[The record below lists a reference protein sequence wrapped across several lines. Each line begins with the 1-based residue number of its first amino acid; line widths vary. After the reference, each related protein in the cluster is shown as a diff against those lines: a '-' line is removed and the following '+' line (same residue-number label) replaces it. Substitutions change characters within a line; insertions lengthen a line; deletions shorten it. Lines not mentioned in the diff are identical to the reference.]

1 MGTLVSYQLKDSVA
15 AITMDDGKVNVM
27 STAMQTGLNEALDR
41 AEADGAV
48 VLLRGRD
55 GVFSAGF
62 DLNVLRE
69 RGPDAATMVRG
80 GFELAY
86 RVLSFPQPVVVAC
99 TGHAIAMGAFLLLSG
114 DYRVG
119 AAGPFKFVANEVA
132 IGLTLPQAAVEVLRA
147 RLTPSAFGRAAIL
160 SETFTP
166 DNAVE
171 SGFLD
176 RVVARLGR
184 ARRMPARWRPLC
196 PRWTVGPC
204 RQQAPGRHDTLVA
217 LRAAHRATRPRAN
230 WSDPDPAV
238 PQTQAAHQPE
248 LRDQVLRVAVGTLAA
263 DGVRGFTTRAVAEGA
278 ATSVPAVYELFGDK
292 AGLVR
297 EMFFE
302 GFRQLRR
309 RFDELADT
317 DDPRADLGRAVGGF
331 RSFVRRQPA
340 AGPGDVLATVRR
352 LRPGP
357 AEARGRR
364 RGPRSSS
371 SGASG
376 GASTPAC
383 CRRPTDIA
391 HTLLALAQGLAAQE
405 AAGWLGRSRPSVDR
419 RWAVGLRAALDGFR
433 HPSTAD
439 R

>member
-1 MGTLVSYQLKDSVA
+1 MGMLVSYQLKDSVA

-62 DLNVLRE
+62 DLNVLGE
-69 RGPDAATMVRG
+69 RGAEAATMVRG

-176 RVVARLGR
+176 RVVPDWDVSANAREVAAALST
-184 ARRMPARWRPLC
+184 LD
-196 PRWTVGPC
+196 
-204 RQQAPGRHDTLVA
+204 RQAHAASKLRVRHDTLVA
-217 LRAAHRATRPRAN
+217 LRAALE
-230 WSDPDPAV
+230 DPAV
-238 PQTQAAHQPE
+238 GE
-248 LRDQVLRVAVGTLAA
+248 LV
-263 DGVRGFTTRAVAEGA
+263 
-278 ATSVPAVYELFGDK
+278 
-292 AGLVR
+292 
-297 EMFFE
+297 
-302 GFRQLRR
+302 
-309 RFDELADT
+309 
-317 DDPRADLGRAVGGF
+317 
-331 RSFVRRQPA
+331 
-340 AGPGDVLATVRR
+340 
-352 LRPGP
+352 
-357 AEARGRR
+357 
-364 RGPRSSS
+364 
-371 SGASG
+371 
-376 GASTPAC
+376 
-383 CRRPTDIA
+383 
-391 HTLLALAQGLAAQE
+391 
-405 AAGWLGRSRPSVDR
+405 
-419 RWAVGLRAALDGFR
+419 
-433 HPSTAD
+433 
-439 R
+439 